1 MTIHYVCTHKIG
13 QLMCNYKYG
22 HAIWFKKGR
31 IAIGSLHKTA
41 RQFVGSLLVVGSLDN
56 LPKTTNLAGFGNLP
70 LSTIYLFLS
79 LRQHGPRTKW
89 RTNCFPK

>member
-1 MTIHYVCTHKIG
+1 
-13 QLMCNYKYG
+13 MCNYKYG

-79 LRQHGPRTKW
+79 YGNMVPAPNGAQIVSLNR
-89 RTNCFPK
+89 